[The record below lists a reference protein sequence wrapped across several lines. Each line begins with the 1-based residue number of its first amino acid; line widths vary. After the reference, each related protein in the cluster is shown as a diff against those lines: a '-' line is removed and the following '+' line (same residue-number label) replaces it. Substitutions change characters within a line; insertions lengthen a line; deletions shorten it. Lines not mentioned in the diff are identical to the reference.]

1 MNNIKPFFEQIDAR
15 GGNPELVA
23 LIKHLS
29 KMFKEEDE

>member
-1 MNNIKPFFEQIDAR
+1 MKQNDAR

-29 KMFKEEDE
+29 KMFKEENE